1 MKPWIISLAAV
12 ASLAGCQPKQ
22 STPGP
27 AGGSKKLL
35 LGVVTDRGG
44 INDQSFNASAWRGA
58 QNAQKD
64 LGVEARYA
72 QSQMESDY
80 ARNLRSYAK
89 QGYDLIVAVGYL
101 EQDAYNQV
109 AAEYKDTKTKF
120 VIIDGQAANTPNA
133 AGITF
138 KEQEGSFLVG
148 ALAAGMSKT
157 GTIGFIGGM
166 HGPVIGRFESGYV
179 AGAKMMRPDI
189 KIISQYT
196 ESWDDSSKG
205 QIQAQQQF
213 STGADIIFHA
223 AGKCGLGVINAAKL
237 QGPGRYAIGVDSDQD
252 HLAPGKVLTS
262 MVKNV
267 DKAVYDFTQ
276 KVKSNQFTPGD
287 HQYGLKE
294 NGVGLSEMKYTRK
307 DVPADVMAKVDAFK
321 QKIIAGDIVPPA
333 TPAEL
338 TAFAAKNNF
347 KL

>member
-1 MKPWIISLAAV
+1 MKRWIIGLAAV
-12 ASLAGCQPKQ
+12 AALAGCQPKQ
-22 STPGP
+22 PSPTS
-27 AGGSKKLL
+27 GGGKKLM
-35 LGVVTDRGG
+35 LGIVTDKGG
-44 INDQSFNASAWRGA
+44 IGDQSFNASAWRGA
-58 QNAQKD
+58 QSAEQN
-64 LGVEARYA
+64 LGVTAKYA

-80 ARNLRSYAK
+80 ARNLRSYA
-89 QGYDLIVAVGYL
+89 QQDYDIIVAVGYL

-109 AAEYKDTKTKF
+109 SQEYKDKKTKF
-120 VIIDGQAANTPNA
+120 VIIDGQSAKGPNA

-189 KIISQYT
+189 KIMSQYT

-205 QIQAQQQF
+205 KIQAQQQF
-213 STGADIIFHA
+213 GTGADIIFHA
-223 AGKCGLGVINAAKL
+223 AGKCGLGVIDAAKE
-237 QGPGRYAIGVDSDQD
+237 QGTGKYAIGVDSDQD

-267 DKAVYDFTQ
+267 DKAVYDFTL
-276 KVKSNQFTPGD
+276 KVKDNQFTPGD

-294 NGVGLSEMKYTRK
+294 DGVGLSEMKYTK
-307 DVPADVMAKVDAFK
+307 NEVPAEVMAKVEAYK
-321 QKIIAGDIVPPA
+321 KKIVAGEIVPPA

-338 TAFAAKNNF
+338 KAFAAKNNL

>member
-1 MKPWIISLAAV
+1 MKPWIIGLAAV
-12 ASLAGCQPKQ
+12 VALAGCTPKKAAP
-22 STPGP
+22 TT
-27 AGGSKKLL
+27 GGAKKLL
-35 LGVVTDRGG
+35 LGVVTDKGG
-44 INDQSFNASAWRGA
+44 VGDQSFNASAWRGA
-58 QNAQKD
+58 QSAQQN

-89 QGYDLIVAVGYL
+89 QNYDLIVAVGYL

-109 AAEYKDTKTKF
+109 VEEYKNTKTKF
-120 VIIDGQAANTPNA
+120 VIIDGHSAKGPNA

-138 KEQEGSFLVG
+138 KEQEGSFLAG

-179 AGAKMMRPDI
+179 AGAKMMRRDI
-189 KIISQYT
+189 KILSQYT

-237 QGPGRYAIGVDSDQD
+237 QGTGKYAIGVDSDQD

-262 MVKNV
+262 MVKNI
-267 DKAVYDFTQ
+267 DKAVYGFTL
-276 KVKSNQFTPGD
+276 KVKNNQFTPGD

-294 NGVGLSEMKYTRK
+294 DGVGLSEMKYTK
-307 DVPADVMAKVDAFK
+307 SDVPADVMAKVDAFK
-321 QKIIAGDIVPPA
+321 QKIIAGEIVPPA

-338 TAFAAKNNF
+338 TVFAAKNGF
-347 KL
+347 KP